1 MHSLVTI
8 KDHIGDDNLD
18 WTFVEEIMT
27 VLKPAE
33 ELTVKL
39 QTVQYTPFLF
49 AFTTPENTPNER
61 LRLGDEPGARL
72 EGPPVNGL

>member
-39 QTVQYTPFLF
+39 QTVQ
-49 AFTTPENTPNER
+49 
-61 LRLGDEPGARL
+61 
-72 EGPPVNGL
+72 